1 MATMAVA
8 MPTAIA
14 KPSRRGV
21 LEMFIAFYN
30 IARRNMHAP
39 SGLCAPGARGLRS
52 TYVKKAARRRPSLAS
67 APIGSSSE
75 GLWRLGGWERL
86 TGGFQIVDRSG
97 CATGIGHASSHRIY
111 PRDRSDSRRR
121 PVAALPNIPPRS
133 DVRHSPFGAMS
144 IARRRQ
150 LLVLGHFHCKIV
162 TGRIGRSR
170 RERGSPMPSPP
181 RPHGPG
187 RRPRSGDPTARG

>member
-1 MATMAVA
+1 M
-8 MPTAIA
+8 
-14 KPSRRGV
+14 
-21 LEMFIAFYN
+21 
-30 IARRNMHAP
+30 
-39 SGLCAPGARGLRS
+39 
-52 TYVKKAARRRPSLAS
+52 AS
-67 APIGSSSE
+67 APIGSSSD
-75 GLWRLGGWERL
+75 GLWRLGGRERL

-162 TGRIGRSR
+162 TGRIGSLASENGARLC
-170 RERGSPMPSPP
+170 P
-181 RPHGPG
+181 RLP
-187 RRPRSGDPTARG
+187 DPTARVDAPAAVIPLRGDSDETARLGAETRPPSPYR